1 MEKLNKL
8 DLQILKI
15 VSRDARITIK
25 DMAEEC
31 GSSRSAVNQRL
42 QRLIMTGVIKHPGY
56 LVEPE
61 SLGYNTCAYVG
72 IRLEKGSMYNDVA
85 EEISE
90 IQEVVECHATTGRYT
105 MIIKLF
111 AYDNHD
117 LMRILNQQIQ
127 PMKGVTD
134 TETLISLDCSFNRG
148 IKVPSVLITP
158 ENRSTK

>member
-42 QRLIMTGVIKHPGY
+42 QRLIATGVIKHPGY
-56 LVEPE
+56 LVNPE
-61 SLGYNTCAYVG
+61 ALGYNTCTFVG
-72 IRLEKGSMYNDVA
+72 VRLEKGSLYKEVA
-85 EEISE
+85 ERLMEIR
-90 IQEVVECHATTGRYT
+90 EVLECHATTGRYT
-105 MIIKLF
+105 MMLKVY
-111 AYDNHD
+111 ATDNHD

-127 PMKGVTD
+127 PMPGVTD
-134 TETLISLDCSFNRG
+134 TETLISLECGFDRG
-148 IKVPSVLITP
+148 IRIPTTMERI
-158 ENRSTK
+158 NA